1 MSHPAHARPTQAPS
15 GGFAA
20 ATLIRTLWG
29 IVPVERL
36 MAGDV
41 IIDAAGML
49 HSLRA
54 VTQRNVAANGVVD
67 IDTCTLRHGELD
79 GTLSVAADQEVM
91 FTDWRTKI
99 LGAAGA
105 VPVAAHRL
113 RDGVLVRYSRA
124 QATQVFALQ
133 FDTAVVIVANGLHCR
148 CTGPEGVHPETAA
161 QQRATAPRPVRRA
174 PVRGRSLF
182 QNVSVAGQPR

>member
-1 MSHPAHARPTQAPS
+1 MSHSVPTHQNPCPI

-20 ATLIRTLWG
+20 GTMIRTLWG
-29 IVPVERL
+29 FVPVERL

-41 IIDAAGML
+41 IIDAAGTL

-54 VTQRNVAANGVVD
+54 VTQRSVGADGVVD

-79 GTLSVAADQEVM
+79 ATLSVAADQEVM
-91 FTDWRTKI
+91 FTDWRTRI

-105 VPVAAHRL
+105 VPVAANRL

-124 QATQVFALQ
+124 QATRVFALQ
-133 FDTAVVIVANGLHCR
+133 FDAAVIIIANGLRCR
-148 CTGPEGVHPETAA
+148 CAGPDGVGQDQATGSDAA
-161 QQRATAPRPVRRA
+161 PQRAKRRGA
-174 PVRGRSLF
+174 VHSRSVF
-182 QNVSVAGQPR
+182 RNVSVAGRTR

>member
-1 MSHPAHARPTQAPS
+1 MSHPAHTRPDQAPA

-20 ATLIRTLWG
+20 GTMIRTLWG
-29 IVPVERL
+29 FVLVERL
-36 MAGDV
+36 MAGDI
-41 IIDAAGML
+41 IIDAAGAL

-54 VTQRNVAANGVVD
+54 VTQRSVGADGVVD
-67 IDTCTLRHGELD
+67 IDTCALRHGELD
-79 GTLSVAADQEVM
+79 ATLSVAADQEVM
-91 FTDWRTKI
+91 FTDWRTRI

-133 FDTAVVIVANGLHCR
+133 FDAAVVIVANGLHCR
-148 CTGPEGVHPETAA
+148 CIGPQHVGTDTAA
-161 QQRATAPRPVRRA
+161 EVRATAPRATRRNTA
-174 PVRGRSLF
+174 RGPSIF
-182 QNVSVAGQPR
+182 QKVSVAGQTR